1 MFISFYNSICYVL
14 PPFTY
19 FTVKYCLYVR
29 FFMLLYFYNVFE
41 WCPTSTFGCQQMA
54 GWHHYFITSLNRK
67 PQISFARNKWQ
78 EKIQV
83 FWDLMPCWLVSIY
96 RRFGVVF
103 HLKLQG
109 LTVSQTLLTIYQSA
123 WHHIPQ
129 EWNLH
134 QHCCENLK
142 SWTSGQSVFSGTI
155 MYAFS
160 AKVANV
166 LNAAWVEEQ
175 IM

>member
-1 MFISFYNSICYVL
+1 MFISFYSRICYVL
-14 PPFTY
+14 PPSTY
-19 FTVKYCLYVR
+19 FTSNIVYMSVYLC
-29 FFMLLYFYNVFE
+29 YF
-41 WCPTSTFGCQQMA
+41 TSIM
-54 GWHHYFITSLNRK
+54 SLNDVRQVRLAVHRWQDDIITPLNQK

-103 HLKLQG
+103 HLQLQG
-109 LTVSQTLLTIYQSA
+109 LTVSQTLLTIYQST

-142 SWTSGQSVFSGTI
+142 SWTSGRSVFSDTI

-166 LNAAWVEEQ
+166 LNAASVEEQ